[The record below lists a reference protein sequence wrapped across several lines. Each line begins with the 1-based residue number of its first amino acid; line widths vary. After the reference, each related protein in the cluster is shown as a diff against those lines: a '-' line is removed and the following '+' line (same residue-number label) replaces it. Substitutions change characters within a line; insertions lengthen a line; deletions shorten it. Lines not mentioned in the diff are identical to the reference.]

1 MASLTTSEQTVTSEQ
16 TKKNVT
22 LSNEFISAIQSESA
36 NFTSKNAFRKAFEKM
51 LKETWRPNEDEY
63 ASKNQCDLDKELTRI
78 AYVYEKSRIVAIEMT
93 YSNNGKLSFGA
104 SIFKR
109 EGDEIFGKLQKNN
122 IRSTA
127 MLRHKKNP
135 VELTMDVDKIGYD
148 SRKRLHF
155 NKIIKFVRKH
165 VGSHGVK
172 CKQSAEP
179 STENNVTKIA
189 AASVVT
195 TC

>member
-1 MASLTTSEQTVTSEQ
+1 MASLTTSEQTVTGEQ

-22 LSNEFISAIQSESA
+22 LSKEFISVIQSESA
-36 NFTSKNAFRKAFEKM
+36 NFTSKKAFRKAFEKA
-51 LKETWRPNEDEY
+51 LNETWRPNENEY
-63 ASKNQCDLDKELTRI
+63 AEKNQCDLDKELTRI
-78 AYVYEKSRIVAIEMT
+78 AYVFEQKRVIAIEMT

-109 EGDEIFGKLQKNN
+109 EGDETFGKQQKSN

-127 MLRHKKNP
+127 MLRHKQNP
-135 VELTMDVDKIGYD
+135 VTLTMDVDKIGYD
-148 SRKRLHF
+148 SRRRLHF

-172 CKQSAEP
+172 CKPTPEVVASAE
-179 STENNVTKIA
+179 SQ
-189 AASVVT
+189 ASA
-195 TC
+195 C

>member
-1 MASLTTSEQTVTSEQ
+1 MASLTTSEQTVTGEQ

-22 LSNEFISAIQSESA
+22 LSKEFISVIQSESA
-36 NFTSKNAFRKAFEKM
+36 NFTSKKAFRKAFEKA
-51 LKETWRPNEDEY
+51 LNETWRPNENEY
-63 ASKNQCDLDKELTRI
+63 AEKNQCDLDKELTRI
-78 AYVYEKSRIVAIEMT
+78 AYVFEQKRVIAIEMT

-109 EGDEIFGKLQKNN
+109 EGDETFGKQQKSN

-127 MLRHKKNP
+127 MLRHKQNP
-135 VELTMDVDKIGYD
+135 VTLTMDVDKIGYD
-148 SRKRLHF
+148 SRRRLHF

-172 CKQSAEP
+172 CKPIHEIVASAE
-179 STENNVTKIA
+179 SHVTA
-189 AASVVT
+189 
-195 TC
+195 C